1 MLAKMLKRFQAQ
13 RDCAVENP
21 SINNTAVSLWKDTGQ
36 VYYLENTLKL
46 TYQSNAGKITIE
58 KLSMTSLPQVL
69 AELQALDTVS
79 TLARKETAN
88 QVDAFSVSV
97 CGVTWQTA
105 DNGQSIRI
113 KALPEAATLRSPT
126 ACFTKSQAIF
136 KHAFM
141 LEHDDLL
148 TPASLSKPGI
158 FTYNRISL
166 NDFISQLALANEK
179 LANGQKSTV
188 LVGHQNFE
196 TAFTDHEQSNIEQ
209 FIKPDET
216 VFNKDERQRLL
227 TDKG

>member
-13 RDCAVENP
+13 RNCAVENP
-21 SINNTAVSLWKDTGQ
+21 SISNTAVSLWKDTGQ

-46 TYQSNAGKITIE
+46 TYQSCAGKITIE
-58 KLSMTSLPQVL
+58 KLSMTSLAQVL

-79 TLARKETAN
+79 TLAQKETAN
-88 QVDAFSVSV
+88 QVDAYSVSV

-179 LANGQKSTV
+179 LANGQKATV
-188 LVGHQNFE
+188 SVGHQNFE
-196 TAFTDHEQSNIEQ
+196 TAFTDHEQSIIEQ
-209 FIKPDET
+209 FIKHDET
-216 VFNKDERQRLL
+216 VFNKDGRQRLL

>member
-1 MLAKMLKRFQAQ
+1 
-13 RDCAVENP
+13 
-21 SINNTAVSLWKDTGQ
+21 
-36 VYYLENTLKL
+36 
-46 TYQSNAGKITIE
+46 
-58 KLSMTSLPQVL
+58 MTSLAQVL

-79 TLARKETAN
+79 TLAQKETAN
-88 QVDAFSVSV
+88 QVDAYSVSV
-97 CGVTWQTA
+97 CGATWQTA

-179 LANGQKSTV
+179 LANGQKATAS
-188 LVGHQNFE
+188 VGHQNFE
-196 TAFTDHEQSNIEQ
+196 TAFTDHEQSIIEQ
-209 FIKPDET
+209 FIKHDET
-216 VFNKDERQRLL
+216 VFNKDGRQRLL

>member
-36 VYYLENTLKL
+36 VYYPENTLKL

-58 KLSMTSLPQVL
+58 KLSMASLPQVL
-69 AELQALDTVS
+69 AELQALDAVS

-148 TPASLSKPGI
+148 TPASLSRPGI

-166 NDFISQLALANEK
+166 NDFINQLALANEK
-179 LANGQKSTV
+179 LANGQKATV
-188 LVGHQNFE
+188 SVGHQNFE
-196 TAFTDHEQSNIEQ
+196 TAFTDHEQSIIEQ
-209 FIKPDET
+209 FIKHDET
-216 VFNKDERQRLL
+216 VFNKDGRQRLL
-227 TDKG
+227 ADKG